1 MTASMTPLL
10 FALPGNEQ
18 MASLLAPLLRAETGK
33 ATMRRFPDG
42 ETYWRYDT
50 PVAGRDVALL
60 CTLDR
65 PDDKL
70 PALLFAAAAA
80 RDLQARRVGLIAPY
94 LAYMRQDHRFQPGEA
109 ISSATFARIVSGEVD
124 WLITVDPHLHR
135 RASLDEIYSVPTR
148 ALHAAPLIAQWISD
162 NVPDP
167 LLIGPDRESEQWV
180 AAVAR
185 GAGAAHIVL
194 RKTRRGDRDVEVA
207 VPDLAQWRGRTPV
220 LVDDIVSSGQT
231 MVETLKHLKDKRLAP
246 PVCIGVHGIF
256 AGNAL
261 AGMKAAGAARIV
273 TTNTIAHE
281 TNGIDVSGLLAEG
294 VRALMG

>member
-1 MTASMTPLL
+1 
-10 FALPGNEQ
+10 
-18 MASLLAPLLRAETGK
+18 
-33 ATMRRFPDG
+33 
-42 ETYWRYDT
+42 
-50 PVAGRDVALL
+50 
-60 CTLDR
+60 
-65 PDDKL
+65 
-70 PALLFAAAAA
+70 
-80 RDLQARRVGLIAPY
+80 
-94 LAYMRQDHRFQPGEA
+94 
-109 ISSATFARIVSGEVD
+109 VSGEVD
-124 WLITVDPHLHR
+124 WMVTVDPHLHR

-162 NVPDP
+162 NVDKP

-185 GAGAAHIVL
+185 GADSPHIVL

-207 VPDLAQWRGRTPV
+207 VPDLTRWRDRTPV
-220 LVDDIVSSGQT
+220 LVDDIISSGQT
-231 MVETLKHLKDKRLAP
+231 MVETLKHLRREGAVA

-261 AGMKAAGAARIV
+261 EEMQAAGAARAV
-273 TTNTIAHE
+273 TTNTIAHP

>member
-18 MASLLAPLLRAETGK
+18 MASLLVPLLRAEAGK

-162 NVPDP
+162 NVDKPAADRA
-167 LLIGPDRESEQWV
+167 GPGKRAMGGSRGAWRRCGAHRAAQES
-180 AAVAR
+180 AAATAMSR
-185 GAGAAHIVL
+185 WRCPTLHSGAGA
-194 RKTRRGDRDVEVA
+194 RRYWSTTSSPA
-207 VPDLAQWRGRTPV
+207 GRPW
-220 LVDDIVSSGQT
+220 S
-231 MVETLKHLKDKRLAP
+231 R
-246 PVCIGVHGIF
+246 
-256 AGNAL
+256 
-261 AGMKAAGAARIV
+261 R
-273 TTNTIAHE
+273 
-281 TNGIDVSGLLAEG
+281 
-294 VRALMG
+294 